1 MLTYDELK
9 TNPRKF
15 LSLTSLTPEEFDDL
29 LPAFERAYMKK
40 YPVSKTIAGKARK
53 RKAGAGRKGSLDTIQ
68 QKLLFALV
76 YWKGYPLYYPLL
88 DAILSLWQNSEVEFC
103 KAKY

>member
-1 MLTYDELK
+1 MLTYHELK

-15 LSLTSLTPEEFDDL
+15 LSLTSLTPAEFDDL
-29 LPAFERAYMKK
+29 LPAFARAYRKT
-40 YPVSKTIAGKARK
+40 YPPSKTLTGKARK

-76 YWKGYPLYYPLL
+76 YQKGYPLQ
-88 DAILSLWQNSEVEFC
+88 AILG
-103 KAKY
+103 